1 MKKNTHPILFN
12 TFIRQ
17 KDGTSYTKNWRYFR
31 SLLVLEVDQKIWDAF
46 NFKSKNDTQHILNES
61 DIDKKVTSF
70 TSNSKMNQQNIKK
83 SKFNFWINN

>member
-17 KDGTSYTKNWRYFR
+17 KDGTSYTKNWIYFR
-31 SLLVLEVDQKIWDAF
+31 SLLVFEVDQKIWDAF
-46 NFKSKNDTQHILNES
+46 NFKSKNDTQQILNDS
-61 DIDKKVTSF
+61 AIHKKSISFSESF
-70 TSNSKMNQQNIKK
+70 TTNQQNIKK

>member
-17 KDGTSYTKNWRYFR
+17 KDGTSYTKNWIYFR

-46 NFKSKNDTQHILNES
+46 NFKSKNDTQRVLNDS
-61 DIDKKVTSF
+61 AIDKKSISFSDSF
-70 TSNSKMNQQNIKK
+70 TTNQQNIKK